1 MCEYWNIICKLYQ
14 HCEYI
19 STDFFTYVKHANTE
33 IVFKTRQILCT
44 FCVHFTN
51 TWIIWYYLNIIVPVY
66 WNMTMLIQRSSVK
79 LQYSNVNVDII
90 LETNHSWIFMAP
102 LNSLYN
108 WQPCLVSGHII
119 AKKYGCEIHTWYYFW
134 HFLNSFQF
142 VEVFLSC
149 LVHVLNIANE
159 TINQMCSRWCIN
171 C

>member
-1 MCEYWNIICKLYQ
+1 MWVHKYWFLYLCKA
-14 HCEYI
+14 C
-19 STDFFTYVKHANTE
+19 KHRNCFQNTANSLH
-33 IVFKTRQILCT
+33 VWCL
-44 FCVHFTN
+44 FTN
-51 TWIIWYYLNIIVPVY
+51 TLIIWYYLNMIVPVC

-90 LETNHSWIFMAP
+90 LETNHCRIFMAP
-102 LNSLYN
+102 LNILFN

-119 AKKYGCEIHTWYYFW
+119 AKKFGCEIHTWYYFW
-134 HFLNSFQF
+134 HFLNCFQF